1 MERLLDLSGQRYIV
15 TGAARG
21 IGLAISTYFHSLGA
35 RVCGWDLDDNGMQDN
50 PIFAD
55 YQIVDVS
62 NEASVASA
70 FAASMAAMG
79 DLDGIVA
86 NAGINGPTKPL
97 WDYSLDEWQQVID
110 IDLTGVFLSV
120 QPVLRHLLTKGTGRI
135 IVMSSVAG
143 KEGNPGAVP
152 YGAAKAG
159 LVGYVKGLARE
170 VMPSEI
176 TVNCIAPVIT
186 ETDLLTGMS
195 QDYISDKKSRIP
207 MGRFCTP
214 EEVAAMAAWIAS
226 PQCSFTT
233 GQIFDVTGGRATW

>member
-1 MERLLDLSGQRYIV
+1 MERVLDLSGQTFIV

-21 IGLAISTYFHSLGA
+21 IGLDISDYFHSLGA
-35 RVCGWDLDDNGMQDN
+35 RICGWDLDDANMKDN
-50 PIFAD
+50 QVFAD

-62 NEASVASA
+62 NEASVNDA
-70 FAASMAAMG
+70 FAASIAAMG
-79 DLDGIVA
+79 DVDGIVA

-97 WDYSLDEWQQVID
+97 WEYSLDEWQQVID

-120 QPVLRHLLTKGTGRI
+120 QPVLRHLLPKGKGRI

-176 TVNCIAPVIT
+176 MVNCIAPVIT

-214 EEVAAMAAWIAS
+214 QEVAAMAAWIAS

-233 GQIFDVTGGRATW
+233 GQVFDVTGGRATW

>member
-1 MERLLDLSGQRYIV
+1 MQRPLDLTGQTFIV

-21 IGLAISTYFHSLGA
+21 IGLAISDYFHNLGV
-35 RVCGWDLDDNGMQDN
+35 RVCGWDLDDTGMKDN
-50 PIFAD
+50 SIFAD

-62 NEASVASA
+62 DETSVADA
-70 FAASMAAMG
+70 FAATIAEMG
-79 DLDGIVA
+79 DVDGIVA

-120 QPVLRHLLTKGTGRI
+120 QPVLRHLRTKGKGRI
-135 IVMSSVAG
+135 ILMSSVAG

-170 VMPSEI
+170 VLPSEI

-214 EEVAAMAAWIAS
+214 QEVAAMAAWIAS

>member
-1 MERLLDLSGQRYIV
+1 MERLLDLSGQTFIV

-21 IGLAISTYFHSLGA
+21 IGLAISDYFHRLGA
-35 RVCGWDLDDNGMQDN
+35 RICGWDLDDANMKDN
-50 PIFAD
+50 QVFAD

-62 NEASVASA
+62 NEASVNDA
-70 FAASMAAMG
+70 FAASIAAMG
-79 DLDGIVA
+79 DVDGIVA

-97 WDYSLDEWQQVID
+97 WEYSLDEWQQVID

-120 QPVLRHLLTKGTGRI
+120 QPVLRHLLPKGKGRI

-176 TVNCIAPVIT
+176 MVNCIAPVIT

-195 QDYISDKKSRIP
+195 QNYISDKKSRIP

-214 EEVAAMAAWIAS
+214 QEVAAMAAWIAS

>member
-1 MERLLDLSGQRYIV
+1 MK
-15 TGAARG
+15 
-21 IGLAISTYFHSLGA
+21 
-35 RVCGWDLDDNGMQDN
+35 DNQ
-50 PIFAD
+50 IFAD

-62 NEASVASA
+62 NEASVNDA
-70 FAASMAAMG
+70 FAASIAAMG
-79 DLDGIVA
+79 DVDGIVA

-97 WDYSLDEWQQVID
+97 WEYSLDEWQQVID

-120 QPVLRHLLTKGTGRI
+120 QPVLRHLLPKGKGRI

-176 TVNCIAPVIT
+176 MVNCIAPVIT

-214 EEVAAMAAWIAS
+214 QEVAAMAAWIAS

-233 GQIFDVTGGRATW
+233 GQVFDVTGGRATW

>member
-1 MERLLDLSGQRYIV
+1 MERLLDLAGQRYIV

-21 IGLAISTYFHSLGA
+21 IGLAISDYFHKLGA
-35 RVCGWDLDDNGMQDN
+35 HVSGWDLDDAGMKDN
-50 PIFAD
+50 PVFAD
-55 YQIVDVS
+55 YQIADVS
-62 NEASVASA
+62 DEASVADA
-70 FAASMAAMG
+70 FAASLAALG
-79 DLDGIVA
+79 DVDGIVA

-120 QPVLRHLLTKGTGRI
+120 QPVLRHLRTKGKGRI

-214 EEVAAMAAWIAS
+214 EEVAAMTAWIAS

>member
-1 MERLLDLSGQRYIV
+1 MQRPLDLTGQTFIV

-21 IGLAISTYFHSLGA
+21 IGLAISDYFHNLGA
-35 RVCGWDLDDNGMQDN
+35 RVCGWDLDDTGMKDN
-50 PIFAD
+50 SIFAD

-62 NEASVASA
+62 DETSVADA
-70 FAASMAAMG
+70 FAATIAEMG
-79 DLDGIVA
+79 DVDGIVA

-97 WDYSLDEWQQVID
+97 WDYSLEEWQQVID

-120 QPVLRHLLTKGTGRI
+120 QPVLRHLRTKGKGRI

-170 VMPSEI
+170 VLPSEI

-214 EEVAAMAAWIAS
+214 QEVAAMAAWIAS

>member
-1 MERLLDLSGQRYIV
+1 MERLLDLSGQTFIV

-21 IGLAISTYFHSLGA
+21 IGLAISDYFHNLGA
-35 RVCGWDLDDNGMQDN
+35 RICGWDLDDANMKDN
-50 PIFAD
+50 QIFAD

-62 NEASVASA
+62 NEASVNDA
-70 FAASMAAMG
+70 FAASIAAMG
-79 DLDGIVA
+79 DVDGIVA

-97 WDYSLDEWQQVID
+97 WEYSLDEWQQVID

-120 QPVLRHLLTKGTGRI
+120 QPVLRHLLPKGKGRI

-176 TVNCIAPVIT
+176 MVNCIAPVIT

-214 EEVAAMAAWIAS
+214 QEVAAMAAWIAS

-233 GQIFDVTGGRATW
+233 GQVFDVTGGRATW

>member
-1 MERLLDLSGQRYIV
+1 MQRPLDLTGQTFIV

-21 IGLAISTYFHSLGA
+21 IGLAISDYFHNLGV
-35 RVCGWDLDDNGMQDN
+35 RVCGWDLDDTGMKDN
-50 PIFAD
+50 SIFAD

-62 NEASVASA
+62 DETSVADA
-70 FAASMAAMG
+70 FAATIAEMG
-79 DLDGIVA
+79 DVDGIVA

-120 QPVLRHLLTKGTGRI
+120 QPVLRHLRTKGKGRI

-170 VMPSEI
+170 VLPSEI

-214 EEVAAMAAWIAS
+214 QEVAAMAAWIAS

>member
-1 MERLLDLSGQRYIV
+1 MQRPLDLTGQTFIV

-21 IGLAISTYFHSLGA
+21 IGLAISDYFHNLGA
-35 RVCGWDLDDNGMQDN
+35 RVCGWDLDDTGMKDN
-50 PIFAD
+50 SIFAD

-62 NEASVASA
+62 DETSVADA
-70 FAASMAAMG
+70 FAATIAEMG
-79 DLDGIVA
+79 DVDGIVA

-120 QPVLRHLLTKGTGRI
+120 QPVLRHLRTKGKGRI

-170 VMPSEI
+170 VLPSEI

-214 EEVAAMAAWIAS
+214 KEVAAMAAWIAS

>member
-1 MERLLDLSGQRYIV
+1 MERLLDLSGQTFIV

-35 RVCGWDLDDNGMQDN
+35 RVCGWDLDDAGMQGN
-50 PIFAD
+50 PVFAD
-55 YQIVDVS
+55 YQIADVS
-62 NEASVASA
+62 NEASVATA

-79 DLDGIVA
+79 DVDGIVA

-120 QPVLRHLLTKGTGRI
+120 QPVLRHLLAKGKGRI

-170 VMPSEI
+170 VLPSEI

-195 QDYISDKKSRIP
+195 ADYISDKKSRIP

-214 EEVAAMAAWIAS
+214 QEVATMAAWIAS